1 MRQRGAREPTG
12 GLKDSTRRTQMNPA
26 TNVIEVNRRMV
37 EGRSGIVKWLA
48 LLSVAAVATLGTWIV
63 IGSESERQLG
73 PHDGLELPAIDTGR
87 VAVGDV
93 APDFSLMTYAGT
105 VTTLSD
111 FRGGKN
117 VVLVFYRGHW

>member
-1 MRQRGAREPTG
+1 MG
-12 GLKDSTRRTQMNPA
+12 
-26 TNVIEVNRRMV
+26 
-37 EGRSGIVKWLA
+37 EGRNGIVKWMA
-48 LLSVAAVATLGTWIV
+48 LLSVAAVVTLGTWV
-63 IGSESERQLG
+63 VMGSESEPRLG
-73 PHDGLELPAIDTGR
+73 PYDGLELPAIDTGR

-111 FRGGKN
+111 FRGEKN

>member
-1 MRQRGAREPTG
+1 MGE
-12 GLKDSTRRTQMNPA
+12 D
-26 TNVIEVNRRMV
+26 
-37 EGRSGIVKWLA
+37 RSSIGKKLAFLGIVVV
-48 LLSVAAVATLGTWIV
+48 LSLGTWLV
-63 IGSESERQLG
+63 MGSESRLG
-73 PHDGLELPAIDTGR
+73 PHDGLDLPGLDTGR

-111 FRGGKN
+111 FRDEKN

>member
-1 MRQRGAREPTG
+1 MGVDRRSAIG
-12 GLKDSTRRTQMNPA
+12 GTLT
-26 TNVIEVNRRMV
+26 
-37 EGRSGIVKWLA
+37 
-48 LLSVAAVATLGTWIV
+48 LLGLAVALTVGTWLV
-63 IGSESERQLG
+63 MGSEPRLG
-73 PHDGLELPAIDTGR
+73 PHDGLDLLGIDTGR

-111 FRGGKN
+111 YRGEKN